1 MKINKFI
8 YLAKAI
14 TVATTISLSTAI
26 NTYAADSL
34 KFTDKNDMSFQMRG
48 SLRTEM
54 PQGGEASAKFRMDNF
69 RWNIQGSFGK
79 SDEFFYH
86 FRMNLTTD
94 FRKNPLDGFLSS
106 VDYAYV
112 NWRATEK
119 FSLTMGKQVF
129 ALGGEEFWAA
139 PVYVL
144 QFSDFGG
151 SIACYQ
157 LGVKGTWHIS
167 PTQELSLQMANI
179 RGNWDNDY
187 YVGGLPEGVQ
197 STNAPFLYTL
207 NWTGQFLDNNA
218 LAFRYSASY
227 GQQAKG
233 KDWWIFTMG
242 QSLKG
247 EKVGG
252 YLDLAYSRQGLDA
265 NGLISGTA
273 NLTDPLSGL
282 PVSSRTI
289 ENVDYTAVI
298 AYLNFS
304 ISPSFSAF
312 IKGSWELGMLN
323 KPYTIDTDK
332 GLIAKAGIC
341 RTNWNG
347 QAALEY
353 MPTKNKEFRFF
364 LHYNFYNLQATE
376 NGRILGI
383 QNRTEH
389 RISLG
394 LIYILNV
401 F

>member
-1 MKINKFI
+1 MNKFI
-8 YLAKAI
+8 NSAKALTAAAAI
-14 TVATTISLSTAI
+14 FISAAVS
-26 NTYAADSL
+26 TYAADSL

-48 SLRTEM
+48 SLRTEI

-69 RWNIQGSFGK
+69 RWNVQGTFGK
-79 SDEFFYH
+79 KDEFFYH
-86 FRMNLTTD
+86 FRWNLATNFT
-94 FRKNPLDGFLSS
+94 KNPLDNFLSS

-112 NWRATEK
+112 TWRAAEK

-179 RGNWDNDY
+179 RGNWDKDY
-187 YVGGLPEGVQ
+187 YVGGLPEGVE

-242 QSLKG
+242 QSYKS
-247 EKVGG
+247 EKIGG

-265 NGLISGTA
+265 NGLISGVA
-273 NLTDPLSGL
+273 NIKDPLTGM
-282 PVSSRTI
+282 PVSRTI

-312 IKGSWELGMLN
+312 VKGSWELGMLN
-323 KPYTIDTDK
+323 KPYTVDSEAGIT
-332 GLIAKAGIC
+332 AKAGIC
-341 RTNWNG
+341 RRSWNG
-347 QAALEY
+347 QAALQY
-353 MPTKNKEFRFF
+353 MPTKNKDFRFF
-364 LHYNFYNLQATE
+364 LHYNFYNLQATG

-383 QNRTEH
+383 NNYLEH

-394 LIYILNV
+394 LIYVLNV
-401 F
+401 Y